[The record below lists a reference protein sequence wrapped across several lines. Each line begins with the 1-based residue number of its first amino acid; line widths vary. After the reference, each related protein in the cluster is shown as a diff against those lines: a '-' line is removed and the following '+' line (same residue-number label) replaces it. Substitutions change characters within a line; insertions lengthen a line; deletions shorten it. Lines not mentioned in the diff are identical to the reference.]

1 MERVHGQYQ
10 AGDQGEEGRH
20 YPAGDVSRW
29 QRFLVIQCQGIKSG
43 KQLKHYVTKQVV
55 ERNVKSVKRSKL
67 ASGPA
72 LLQLVAPACLSTS
85 TLPQCALVC
94 PNVPPLCLS
103 VPQCA
108 PMCLHSA
115 SVFHSVPQCASVC
128 LSVSQCAPMCPSV
141 PHPDKSLIILNH
153 IISSDKGSWIAMLGR
168 KAIEHSLEQWRHQ
181 SPQCIPSQPHHN

>member
-1 MERVHGQYQ
+1 MERVHGHSQ

-20 YPAGDVSRW
+20 YQAGDVSRW

-43 KQLKHYVTKQVV
+43 KELKHYVTKQVV

-85 TLPQCALVC
+85 TVPQCAFTLPQCSTV
-94 PNVPPLCLS
+94 CLS
-103 VPQCA
+103 VP
-108 PMCLHSA
+108 
-115 SVFHSVPQCASVC
+115 
-128 LSVSQCAPMCPSV
+128 QCAPMCPSV
-141 PHPDKSLIILNH
+141 PHPGKSLIILNH

>member
-1 MERVHGQYQ
+1 MGIIRQVINVKRE
-10 AGDQGEEGRH
+10 DQ
-20 YPAGDVSRW
+20 AGDVSRW

-85 TLPQCALVC
+85 TLPQCASVC
-94 PNVPPLCLS
+94 PS
-103 VPQCA
+103 VPS
-108 PMCLHSA
+108 LYL
-115 SVFHSVPQCASVC
+115 SVPQCASVC

-141 PHPDKSLIILNH
+141 SHPGKSLIILNH

>member
-1 MERVHGQYQ
+1 MERVHGHYQ

-20 YPAGDVSRW
+20 YQAGDVSRW

-85 TLPQCALVC
+85 TLPQCA
-94 PNVPPLCLS
+94 
-103 VPQCA
+103 
-108 PMCLHSA
+108 
-115 SVFHSVPQCASVC
+115 SVC

-181 SPQCIPSQPHHN
+181 FPQCIPSQPHQNEQ